1 MIKRRK
7 REEGVV
13 FVLVLGVIMTL
24 MVLVVSLMSVS
35 VSQVSSSEDEVRR
48 LQAEVL
54 GEGWLGYTLAQGFLN
69 GTVSEGT
76 SMETVGNTTFTLS
89 TNIVGASLPGY
100 QGNKI
105 LVRVV
110 Y

>member
-1 MIKRRK
+1 M
-7 REEGVV
+7 V

-24 MVLVVSLMSVS
+24 MVIVASLMSLS
-35 VSQVSSSEDEVRR
+35 VSQVSSGEDEVRR

-54 GEGWLGYTLAQGFLN
+54 GEGWMGYVLAQGFLN
-69 GTVSEGT
+69 GTLPEGT
-76 SMETVGNTTFTLS
+76 STETVANTTFTV
-89 TNIVGASLPGY
+89 TTDVTWASLAGY

-105 LVRVV
+105 RVRVS